1 MKTFTRYIFII
12 AMLIVGT
19 SCALFEEMHE
29 PPNLVVSDNQA
40 QTNQND
46 NISEFLSTYRLGT
59 GDMLSIRVFGEPDLS
74 TSSMRLTDTGTIF
87 LPAIGEIKVG
97 GMTMSQIENH
107 VTDKL
112 RGRILINPKVSVS
125 VDQYRSFFI
134 NGMVKSPGAYPY
146 QPNLTVRKAASLAG
160 GLHERASLR
169 KIFVIRADN
178 KMQTPELVNFDNVIY
193 PGDIVTI
200 EESFF

>member
-1 MKTFTRYIFII
+1 MKTFTKYIFII
-12 AMLIVGT
+12 GLLTTAS
-19 SCALFEEMHE
+19 SCALVELMHE
-29 PPNLVVSDNQA
+29 PVNNVTTEKQA
-40 QTNQND
+40 QINENESIGQ
-46 NISEFLSTYRLGT
+46 FLSTYRLGT
-59 GDMLSIRVFGEPDLS
+59 GDVLSIRVFGEPDLS
-74 TSSMRLTDTGTIF
+74 APNMRLTDTGTIF
-87 LPAIGEIKVG
+87 LPTIGEIKIG
-97 GMTMSQIENH
+97 GMTLGQIENH
-107 VTDKL
+107 VADKL
-112 RGRILINPKVSVS
+112 RGRILVNPKVTVS

-146 QPNLTVRKAASLAG
+146 QPYLTVRKAASLAG

-178 KMQTPELVNFDNVIY
+178 KMQTPELVDFDNVIY